1 MSQTLST
8 LAVTVSS
15 SGISGPSMDQILA
28 SLQSSFQSI
37 YGTDVYLGPDSQD
50 GQWLGILAQAI
61 YDCNSSAI
69 AVYNQFS
76 PATAIGAGLSS
87 VVKINGLQRLVASNS
102 SVLVTIV
109 GTTGTVL
116 NNCLIGDNVN
126 LNTQWSIPNGTTIP
140 LSGTINVTAT
150 STTSGQVTVP
160 NYSLVN
166 ILTPVPGWQ
175 TVTNGTNTVSVGAA
189 AETDAA
195 LRQRQSVSVAVPAQ
209 TVLASIAGALEN
221 VTGVTAVAMYKNDTG
236 TVDSNGTPAHSITA
250 VVAGGN
256 AITIAS
262 TIALYKTPGVSTYG
276 TTSETVYD
284 SIGVPS
290 IINFFILAYIPI
302 AVLVNIHALTGYTT
316 NAASNIQTSVAYL
329 VNSLAIGEDSYNGKL
344 WGPANLSGDAATL
357 STGQTQSALD
367 LVSDTY
373 SIATPYGVAQA
384 RTDYMVTT
392 TTASGGASSVVVG
405 NGALYTQYEIIFIT
419 LTGGV
424 PFQTSITSIAGN
436 TLNISPS
443 IPISNTVSSGAIVY
457 GVNDIVIPFNYSTS
471 CSATAVTVYVS

>member
-1 MSQTLST
+1 MSQSLAT
-8 LAVTVSS
+8 LAVTISS
-15 SGISGPSMDQILA
+15 AGISSPTMDQILS

-37 YGTDVYLGPDSQD
+37 YGSDVYLGPDSQD

-61 YDCNSSAI
+61 YDCNSSAV

-76 PATAIGAGLSS
+76 PATSIGAGLSS
-87 VVKINGLQRLVASNS
+87 VVKINGLQRLVATNS

-109 GTTGTVL
+109 GSTGTIL

-126 LNTQWSIPNGTTIP
+126 LNTQWSIPNGTVIP

-150 STTSGQVTVP
+150 STSTGQVTVP
-160 NYSLVN
+160 NNSLIN

-175 TVTNGTNTVSVGAA
+175 TVTNGTNTVSVGSSS
-189 AETDAA
+189 ETDSA
-195 LRQRQSVSVAVPAQ
+195 LRQRQSASVAVPAQ
-209 TVLASIAGALEN
+209 TVLASIQGALEN
-221 VTGVTAVAMYKNDTG
+221 VSGVTEVAMYKNDTG
-236 TVDSNGTPAHSITA
+236 TTDTNGLPGHTICA

-256 AITIAS
+256 ATTIAN

-276 TTSETVYD
+276 TTSQTVYN

-290 IINFFILAYIPI
+290 IINFYILANIPI

-329 VNSLAIGEDSYNGKL
+329 VNNFVIGEDSYTGKL

-357 STGQTQSALD
+357 STNQTQTALD
-367 LVSDTY
+367 AISNTY
-373 SIATPYGVAQA
+373 SIATPYGIGQA
-384 RTDYMVTT
+384 RTDLMVTT
-392 TTASGGASSVVVG
+392 ASASGGASSVVVG
-405 NGALYTQYEIIFIT
+405 QGSLYTQYEIIFVT
-419 LTGGV
+419 LDGGI
-424 PFQTSITSIAGN
+424 PFQTAITSISSN

-443 IPISNTVSSGAIVY
+443 IPGPNHVSSGAIVY
-457 GVNDIVIPFNYSTS
+457 GVNDIVIPFNYSTT
-471 CSATAVTVYVS
+471 CSASAVTVYVS